1 MRSVLF
7 SLGLLLF
14 LTSCNSVRKT
24 ETAIN
29 QGNFDRAVN
38 IAVDNLIK
46 GRNTKKSQEY
56 IFLLERAYKKAVEGD
71 HLLLKKW
78 NVDPNPAVLESI
90 YETYVR
96 LDARQERIRPLLPLK
111 LEKKNRKAQF
121 EFQDYNARIISSRT
135 ALSAYLIDN
144 ARGALEFANTLES
157 RAIYDDLV
165 YLDKINPNFKDTR
178 VLMQQALEQGTNF
191 VFVDLKNQSQI
202 ALPQRLEEELLN
214 FSTYGLNDQ
223 WTQYHNKKISQLDY
237 NYELDIIID
246 RIIVSPE
253 QVAQK
258 ELVKEKQIKDGFIY
272 EYDRNG
278 NVRKDSLGNDIK
290 RDKFITIK
298 ASVVQNTQ
306 LKESNVNA
314 TVRLTDKR
322 TSQEVSRFP
331 VSSNFIFTYLYGS
344 VQGDKRALDAEYL
357 ETLNPRGVP
366 FPTNEQMIYDT
377 GEDLKAKIKQI
388 LRRLKYS

>member
-1 MRSVLF
+1 MRLVLF
-7 SLGLLLF
+7 FFGLLLF

-29 QGNFDRAVN
+29 EGNFDRAVN
-38 IAVDNLIK
+38 IAVDNLVK

-56 IFLLERAYKKAVEGD
+56 IYLLERAYKKATEAD
-71 HLLLKKW
+71 YLLLKKW

-111 LEKKNRKAQF
+111 LEKKNRDAQF
-121 EFQDYNARIISSRT
+121 DFQDYNARIISSRT
-135 ALSAYLIDN
+135 ALSDYLIDN
-144 ARGALEFANTLES
+144 SRGALEFANMLES

-178 VLMQQALEQGTNF
+178 ALMQQALEQGTNF
-191 VFVDLKNQSQI
+191 VFVNLKNESQI

-223 WTQYHNKKISQLDY
+223 WTQYHNKRITQLDY
-237 NYELDIIID
+237 NHELDIIID

-253 QVAQK
+253 QVSQK
-258 ELVKEKQIKDGFIY
+258 ELVIEKQIKDGFIY

-314 TVRLTDKR
+314 TVLLTDNR
-322 TSQEVSRFP
+322 TTQEVSRFP

-344 VQGDKRALDAEYL
+344 VQGDRRALEADYL
-357 ETLNPRGVP
+357 ETLNPTGVP